1 MGNLLTKVHLQALAV
16 VGGSDVPKLDTPP
29 RQLKDAAGYTY
40 EATYES
46 ANVVVS
52 GVAEVS
58 IAPRPE
64 DQLLRMTFSSVP
76 IVWQSEINQ
85 EYQDLGEALGEMT
98 QLDEGDEWKIDVA
111 VYQVACQVAAVLL
124 ANSFPA
130 PRIFSHG
137 PKSLVFNWLGG
148 NNNLYLTISSDYISA
163 LLSSPERIKRR
174 IEFSTKDLLEPA
186 LVFRGLLS
194 APFEQ
199 SAVSTSKAASQVSG
213 FVE

>member
-1 MGNLLTKVHLQALAV
+1 MGNLLTKVRLQPLAV

-29 RQLKDAAGYTY
+29 KQLKDAAGYTY
-40 EATYES
+40 MYES
-46 ANVVVS
+46 ANVAVS
-52 GVAEVS
+52 GAAEVS
-58 IAPRPE
+58 ITPRSE

-85 EYQDLGEALGEMT
+85 EYQELGEALGEMT
-98 QLDEGDEWKIDVA
+98 QLDEGDEWKVDVA
-111 VYQVACQVAAVLL
+111 VCQVACRVAAELL

-137 PKSLVFNWLGG
+137 PKSLVFNWSRG
-148 NNNLYLTISSDYISA
+148 NNNLYLTISSDYLSA

-174 IEFSTKDLLEPA
+174 IEFSTKDMLEPA

-194 APFEQ
+194 APPEQ
-199 SAVSTSKAASQVSG
+199 PVVSTSKATSQASG